1 MDIAAMSMSLNQS
14 KLSDAVALSV
24 MKITMNSANENSVR
38 ITEMME
44 QVVDPNVGQNLD
56 LKA

>member
-1 MDIAAMSMSLNQS
+1 MSMSLNQS